1 MKPKNS
7 GNTLIYWKH
16 FFLSSLRIIFFFNLK
31 AISTLSPFETVH
43 QSDGA
48 GRVVTAQ
55 KAIKGSPLKS
65 YRLLQTRVA
74 KKTTC
79 GCMCVCST
87 CADAYLYHARESV
100 ISLNSNSDLTTV
112 SSSDDRRQDET
123 DGLDRTGLDT
133 QIIYTHTPSLKQS
146 ERRLTPVLFL

>member
-1 MKPKNS
+1 M
-7 GNTLIYWKH
+7 
-16 FFLSSLRIIFFFNLK
+16 
-31 AISTLSPFETVH
+31 H

-65 YRLLQTRVA
+65 YRLLQTQVA
-74 KKTTC
+74 KKNNVC
-79 GCMCVCST
+79 VFGCVCST

-123 DGLDRTGLDT
+123 DGLDWTGLVW
-133 QIIYTHTPSLKQS
+133 TH
-146 ERRLTPVLFL
+146 R

>member
-1 MKPKNS
+1 M
-7 GNTLIYWKH
+7 
-16 FFLSSLRIIFFFNLK
+16 
-31 AISTLSPFETVH
+31 H

-74 KKTTC
+74 KKNNVW
-79 GCMCVCST
+79 VCST

-123 DGLDRTGLDT
+123 DGWSGHTDNLH
-133 QIIYTHTPSLKQS
+133 THLH
-146 ERRLTPVLFL
+146 